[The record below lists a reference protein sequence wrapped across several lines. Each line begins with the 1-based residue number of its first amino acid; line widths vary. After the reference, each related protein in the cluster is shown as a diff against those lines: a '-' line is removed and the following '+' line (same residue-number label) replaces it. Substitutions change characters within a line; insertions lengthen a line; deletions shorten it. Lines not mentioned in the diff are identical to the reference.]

1 MNQETGLDS
10 SRRKSSP
17 NSDGLGGKYKDSFHC
32 RIRVYPCLSA
42 VALALILAGCG
53 TTKSDS
59 INSPP
64 NQMAK
69 HLRLKKQEKIE
80 INYLLFLPK
89 GYEAKAQKR
98 WPLILFLHGAGE
110 RGTNVW
116 KVATH
121 GPPKNVT
128 SKPDFPFILVSP
140 QCPEGRIWSNDQLLA
155 LLNEVIGTYAVDKSR
170 IYLTGLSMGGYG
182 TWSLGLAYPE
192 LFAAIA
198 PICGGGEFIS
208 PLLSSRDKREA
219 LRSLGIWAFHGAK
232 DPVVPLAES
241 ERMVELSKKLGV
253 KEVKLTVYPEAGH
266 DAWTETYK
274 NPDLYEWLLEHRR
287 TAKK

>member
-1 MNQETGLDS
+1 MTNDEI
-10 SRRKSSP
+10 RRKSKIR
-17 NSDGLGGKYKDSFHC
+17 NWKDLFGIGGL
-32 RIRVYPCLSA
+32 
-42 VALALILAGCG
+42 ALAAFVLAGCG
-53 TTKSDS
+53 TTQTSLT
-59 INSPP
+59 NSPP
-64 NQMAK
+64 NQMAE

-80 INYLLFLPK
+80 INYLLFLPEGYDAK
-89 GYEAKAQKR
+89 GQKQ
-98 WPLILFLHGAGE
+98 WPLMLFLHGSGE

-128 SKPDFPFILVSP
+128 SKPDFPFIVVSP
-140 QCPEGRIWSNDQLLA
+140 QCPEGRIWSNEQLLP
-155 LLNEVIGTYAVDKSR
+155 LLKEIMRTHQVDKSR
-170 IYLTGLSMGGYG
+170 VYLTGLSMGGYG

-192 LFAAIA
+192 LFAAIV

-208 PLLSSRDKREA
+208 PFLSSRDKPEA

-232 DPVVPLAES
+232 DPVVPLGES

-253 KEVKLTVYPEAGH
+253 REVKLTVYPEAGH

-274 NPDLYEWLLEHRR
+274 NAELYEWLLEHKR
-287 TAKK
+287 TSAKK

>member
-1 MNQETGLDS
+1 MTKFERSPKLRIDTTLAEISSTCS
-10 SRRKSSP
+10 SRRKE
-17 NSDGLGGKYKDSFHC
+17 
-32 RIRVYPCLSA
+32 
-42 VALALILAGCG
+42 ALINPGPLEQPNMEPPYVGCYRYQICVLGLRALIAAGCG
-53 TTKSDS
+53 TTNSL
-59 INSPP
+59 NSPP

-69 HLRLKKQEKIE
+69 HLKLKRLENVE

-89 GYEAKAQKR
+89 GYDAKAQKL
-98 WPLILFLHGAGE
+98 WPLMLFLHGAGE

-140 QCPEGRIWSNDQLLA
+140 QCPERRIWSNDQLL
-155 LLNEVIGTYAVDKSR
+155 LLLEEMIRTYKVDKSR
-170 IYLTGLSMGGYG
+170 VYLTGLSMGGYG
-182 TWSLGLAYPE
+182 TWSLGLSYPE
-192 LFAAIA
+192 LFAAMV

-208 PLLSSRDKREA
+208 PYLSSRDKPEA
-219 LRSLGIWAFHGAK
+219 LRSLGIWALHGAK

-253 KEVKLTVYPEAGH
+253 REAKLTVYPEAGH
-266 DAWTETYK
+266 D
-274 NPDLYEWLLEHRR
+274 
-287 TAKK
+287 

>member
-1 MNQETGLDS
+1 
-10 SRRKSSP
+10 
-17 NSDGLGGKYKDSFHC
+17 
-32 RIRVYPCLSA
+32 
-42 VALALILAGCG
+42 
-53 TTKSDS
+53 
-59 INSPP
+59 
-64 NQMAK
+64 MAK
-69 HLRLKKQEKIE
+69 HLRLKEQGNVE

-89 GYEAKAQKR
+89 GYDAKAQKR
-98 WPLILFLHGAGE
+98 WPLMLFLHGAGE

-128 SKPDFPFILVSP
+128 SRPDFPFIVVSP
-140 QCPEGRIWSNDQLLA
+140 QCPEGRIWSNDQLLP
-155 LLNEVIGTYAVDKSR
+155 LLEEIIRTHNVDKSR
-170 IYLTGLSMGGYG
+170 VYLTGLSMGGYG
-182 TWSLGLAYPE
+182 TWNLGLTYPE
-192 LFAAIA
+192 LFAAIV

-208 PLLSSRDKREA
+208 PYLSSRDKPEA

-253 KEVKLTVYPEAGH
+253 REVKLTVYPEAGH

-274 NPDLYEWLLEHRR
+274 NPEVYEWLLEH
-287 TAKK
+287 KSK

>member
-1 MNQETGLDS
+1 MNKRFNHSSKFSVPSVASCSGLFVIW
-10 SRRKSSP
+10 
-17 NSDGLGGKYKDSFHC
+17 L
-32 RIRVYPCLSA
+32 A
-42 VALALILAGCG
+42 ALTLAGCG
-53 TTKSDS
+53 TTKSS
-59 INSPP
+59 LINSPP

-69 HLRLKKQEKIE
+69 HLRLKKLENVD

-89 GYEAKAQKR
+89 GYDAKAQKR
-98 WPLILFLHGAGE
+98 WPLILFLHGSGE

-140 QCPEGRIWSNDQLLA
+140 QCPEGRIWSNDQLLP
-155 LLNEVIGTYAVDKSR
+155 LLGEIMRNYAVDKSR
-170 IYLTGLSMGGYG
+170 VYLTGLSMGGYG
-182 TWSLGLAYPE
+182 AWSLGLTYPE
-192 LFAAIA
+192 LFAAIV

-208 PLLSSRDKREA
+208 PFLSSHDKPEA

-241 ERMVELSKKLGV
+241 ERMVELSKKLGI
-253 KEVKLTVYPEAGH
+253 KEVKLTVYPQAGH
-266 DAWTETYK
+266 DAWTETYQ
-274 NPDLYEWLLEHRR
+274 NPELYEWLLEHRR
-287 TAKK
+287 APAGK

>member
-1 MNQETGLDS
+1 MEPPYVGCYRYQICVLGLM
-10 SRRKSSP
+10 
-17 NSDGLGGKYKDSFHC
+17 
-32 RIRVYPCLSA
+32 
-42 VALALILAGCG
+42 ALIAAGCG
-53 TTKSDS
+53 TTNSL
-59 INSPP
+59 NSPP

-69 HLRLKKQEKIE
+69 HLKLKRLENVE
-80 INYLLFLPK
+80 IDYLLFLPR
-89 GYEAKAQKR
+89 GYDAKAQKL
-98 WPLILFLHGAGE
+98 WPLMLFLHGAGE

-140 QCPEGRIWSNDQLLA
+140 QCPEGRIWSNDQLL
-155 LLNEVIGTYAVDKSR
+155 LLLEEMIRTYKVDKSR
-170 IYLTGLSMGGYG
+170 VYLTGLSMGGYG
-182 TWSLGLAYPE
+182 TWSLGLSYPE
-192 LFAAIA
+192 LFAAMV

-208 PLLSSRDKREA
+208 PYLSSGDKPEA
-219 LRSLGIWAFHGAK
+219 LRSLGIWAFHGAR

-253 KEVKLTVYPEAGH
+253 REAKLTVYPEAGH

-274 NPDLYEWLLEHRR
+274 NPELYEWLLEHKR
-287 TAKK
+287 TPAKK